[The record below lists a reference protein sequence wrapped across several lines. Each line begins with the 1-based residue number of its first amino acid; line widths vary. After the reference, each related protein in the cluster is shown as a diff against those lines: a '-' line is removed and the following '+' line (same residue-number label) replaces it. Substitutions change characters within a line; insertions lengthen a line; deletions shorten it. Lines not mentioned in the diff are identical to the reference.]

1 MYFKKHSAHGR
12 VLAGLRIAIA
22 CGALAAVASAS
33 SATPARS
40 ADKPRKRAVASAT
53 PATGLENLE
62 KQVQE
67 FTLPNGLRFILVE
80 RHDTPIFSFETRVN
94 TGGAQELPGI
104 TGIAH
109 MMEHMAFKG
118 TERVG
123 TSDYAAEAPLL
134 AAEEKAWQAVLDE
147 RRKGARADSARL
159 RAATAAYQE
168 ARDKARVPVVSNGF
182 NTLLE
187 QNGAVGINAQT
198 SSDWTRY
205 FYSIPSNRLELWGV
219 LEGSRL
225 AHPVFREFYKERDV
239 VYEERRMRT
248 ESTPVGRLIE
258 QFLQAAYTNHPYGY
272 GVIGFPSDLSSFT
285 RTQGEEFY
293 RKYYVAKNMAVS
305 VVGDVKLA
313 DLKNNAEKY
322 WSDVSSAPPPPELDV
337 WEPEQKA
344 ERRVLLEDTAQPYVV
359 IGWHCP
365 AETDP
370 TYPAYEALGDL
381 LGGGTHA
388 RLHKLLVKEKK
399 IAVAVGAGPG
409 LFGAKYPSLFLA
421 FAVPAAGQDPLMV
434 EQELYKALAEIQKE
448 KPFTEEEL
456 AGYRVRTR
464 ASLVAQAEG
473 NESLAEALVT
483 AQIAFG
489 DWRAF
494 FRQAERAQSIQPAEV
509 MAAMKKALVRGNRT
523 VAVIIPPQPETA
535 SAEGGH

>member
-1 MYFKKHSAHGR
+1 MSFLHHSAHGR
-12 VLAGLRIAIA
+12 LSAGLRVALLCGAIA
-22 CGALAAVASAS
+22 ACAFAA
-33 SATPARS
+33 SATPARAAKKSSGS
-40 ADKPRKRAVASAT
+40 AAAT
-53 PATGLENLE
+53 SPATGLENLE

-67 FTLPNGLRFILVE
+67 FTLANGLRFILVE
-80 RHDTPIFSFETRVN
+80 RSDAPILSFETRVN
-94 TGGAQELPGI
+94 TGGAQELPGV

-118 TERVG
+118 TERIG
-123 TSDYAAEAPLL
+123 TKDYAAEAPLL

-147 RRKGARADSARL
+147 RRKGVRADSAKL
-159 RAATAAYQE
+159 RAATAAFNE
-168 ARDKARVPVVSNGF
+168 ARDKARGPVVSNGY

-205 FYSIPSNRLELWGV
+205 FYSIPSNRLELWS
-219 LEGSRL
+219 LMEGSRM

-248 ESTPVGRLIE
+248 ESSPIGRLFE
-258 QFLQAAYTNHPYGY
+258 QFVQTAYTSHPYGY
-272 GVIGFPSDLSSFT
+272 GVIGFPSDLTSFT

-293 RKYYVAKNMAVS
+293 RKYYVAKNMTVA
-305 VVGDVKLA
+305 VVGDVKL
-313 DLKNNAEKY
+313 DELKRTAEKY
-322 WSDVSSAPPPPELDV
+322 WSDLSSAPAPPELDV

-344 ERRVLLEDTAQPYVV
+344 ERRVLLEDPAQPYVIV
-359 IGWHCP
+359 GWHCP

-370 TYPAYEALGDL
+370 SYPAYEALGDL
-381 LGGGTHA
+381 IGGGDHS

-409 LFGAKYPSLFLA
+409 VIGSKYPTLFLL
-421 FAVPAAGQDPLMV
+421 FAIPAAGQDPLMV
-434 EQELYKALAEIQKE
+434 EQELYKAIEEIQKD

-464 ASLVAQAEG
+464 ASLVGQAEG
-473 NESLAEALVT
+473 NESLASALAG

-494 FRQAERAQSIQPAEV
+494 FRQAERAQSIRPSELLD
-509 MAAMKKALVRGNRT
+509 AMKKTMVRGNRT
-523 VAVIIPPQPETA
+523 VAVIVPPKSETA
-535 SAEGGH
+535 STEGGR